1 MAQQSLSSQL
11 QVHGE
16 FLVANAT
23 RNITHIIIHCSAT
36 RANQNLTAADID
48 KMHRVRGF
56 DRIGYHWV
64 IRRDGTLE
72 RGRDEKDVGAHAT
85 GWNSHSIGICM
96 IGGVNNK
103 GQGEANYT
111 NEQFSALDG
120 LLKAL
125 KSRYPKAA
133 VIGHRDTGA
142 KKDCPSF
149 DVAHWL
155 ETGEL
160 INPRNI

>member
-1 MAQQSLSSQL
+1 VVRQ
-11 QVHGE
+11 
-16 FLVANAT
+16 
-23 RNITHIIIHCSAT
+23 ITHIIIHCSAS
-36 RANQNLTAADID
+36 RADQNLTAADIE
-48 KMHRVRGF
+48 KMHRERGF
-56 DRIGYHWV
+56 IKIGYHWV

-72 RGRDEKDVGAHAT
+72 RGRDEKEAGAHAV
-85 GWNSHSIGICM
+85 GWNTKSIGICM
-96 IGGVNNK
+96 IGGVNQR
-103 GQGEANYT
+103 GQGEANFT
-111 NEQFSALDG
+111 DEQFAALDG
-120 LLKAL
+120 LLKTL
-125 KSRYPKAA
+125 KSRYPDAK